1 MIILNYFFKVD
12 PTYIR
17 RQIGLPKDVSSDTM
31 AHLLSKMGLV
41 SRVEDEQIISRVP
54 PTRHDILH
62 PCDIMEDVAVAYD
75 FNKLEWTQP
84 KTNTVGIQLPINKLC
99 DLLRPDIAAA
109 GYCEALT
116 FALVSRDDLGEKMGL
131 KECPQQTVHVSNPKT
146 YEFQVCRTA
155 LLPGLLKTCQAN
167 KKLPLPIKLFE
178 VSDVVMK
185 GKCSGT

>member
-1 MIILNYFFKVD
+1 MERPNKHLNSSTGNKRYFLAYANNIFTIFKVD

-17 RQIGLPKDVSSDTM
+17 RQIGLPKDVSADTM

-41 SRVEDEQIISRVP
+41 SRVENEQIISRVP

-116 FALVSRDDLGEKMGL
+116 FALVSRADLGEKMGL
-131 KECPQQTVHVSNPKT
+131 KECPKQTVRVSNPKT
-146 YEFQVCRTA
+146 YEFHQYLAYYVNVTW
-155 LLPGLLKTCQAN
+155 
-167 KKLPLPIKLFE
+167 
-178 VSDVVMK
+178 
-185 GKCSGT
+185 